1 MEPAA
6 LQKIVG
12 DALQGTEFK
21 LDASGAFGAGAVQG
35 LWSALLVQPTLELS
49 GATVDATAPR
59 PSAEGVLASPTQTSH
74 SFLAGLHV
82 TATFRLDA
90 SGQPQVAM
98 VLAPVGAR
106 PAGWTP
112 SALLP
117 ALGAGLLGDFAWT
130 NTAFEFD
137 SETPAVLPAAF
148 PVVYGMPAN
157 SATFLATLQK
167 GMSLAA
173 DISYTGTDE
182 GLKRLFSKQPVHI
195 AGAVEWGARAARMD
209 LGSATLLTQEFD
221 GFSLPIDFHL
231 VAGVPEALLQTGGA
245 EAPPVATLGFAV
257 LHGEIDRP
265 VGTQKLKIP
274 FYAALYGSQLQ
285 IASVVGD
292 FGEASALAL
301 GEVAQLLGVGSL
313 DSQQSSSLPLT
324 GLALEQ
330 LQLTLDMSGYTV
342 ISASATVGYKPP
354 GGPWKPFG
362 GVAEFDGLSVTFTA
376 IGPLSSPT
384 LETKIDAAMTLAGG
398 ELDAEIGLPGLDFS
412 CELAPGS
419 EPIDL
424 TKLMSEIA
432 GSSFG
437 EAKLLCT
444 ELRVLGN
451 GGAGG
456 YYRLQASIADD
467 WSFTAGGAN
476 FALSSVGFDITHT
489 PGAGASTTGEVVA
502 ELQLAGAAVQIGG
515 EYDSSTPGLKL
526 WGGTLGAQRIQL
538 TELLADVLA
547 KFGLALP
554 AHAPA
559 ICITDVQMMLQTHTL
574 EFGFSCEAEVSML
587 DTTVQIDLDVGRA
600 QLEDGL
606 ATVFQGTLAIG
617 KSHFEVDF
625 NETPTSKGLK
635 FSWTDT
641 EEPLEFGDIAAF
653 FGFADDV
660 PQIPEGLD
668 LQLTGAAFYYDF
680 DSGALALGAQS
691 RKYGDVYFVSYK
703 EQGAPRVNVLEI
715 MVPLG
720 MSLSHLPV
728 VGELVPAQPEVG
740 VEDVGVVL
748 AWGAKPTLATAN
760 ALLQD
765 IGASPLSALPE
776 GVTLMA
782 DFSHGSETVP
792 LVLALS
798 PQSGA
803 TLTPGGDATADGDEE
818 TVNGQQLIA
827 ATTPGPT
834 SSAGFGAGATS
845 SAGYGAGAKWFTV
858 NKTLGPVQLQR
869 IGVQYQEGDLFFL
882 LDATLAMATLTIG
895 LQGLGIGSPLSHV
908 SLAGKLDGLSLGFSA
923 GPVTISGGLLEVNS
937 NELPKGVEYEYA
949 GQATI
954 AIEEFLISGAGSYA
968 KVEGRTSLFLFV
980 EATGE
985 FGGPPAFFVTGFM
998 GGFGYNSQLT
1008 LPQPDGVYAF
1018 PFLAGF
1024 EDKTIFGPSP
1034 TPTSVLATLLGT
1046 GGKPAVV
1053 TPKVDADWLAA
1064 GILFRSFELILG
1076 RVLLVVTFGRDVEIA
1091 LLGLA
1096 SMSLPQGGGETY
1108 AYVEL
1113 QLEVIVEPTVGY
1125 FAAEASLTPASY
1137 LLTSACHLTGGFAF
1151 CMWFGPNPHAG
1162 DFVLT
1167 VGGYHP
1173 AFKPPEW
1180 YPQVSQVGF
1189 NWVVDSNVV
1198 VKGGAYFAI
1207 TPSAA
1212 MAGGNLEAL
1221 YQSGDLKAW
1230 FTAWANMLVR
1240 WKPFYFE
1247 VEIGISVGASYR
1259 LNLLF
1264 TTVTLSVELG
1274 ASLELWGPPTGGVAH
1289 VHWYI
1294 ISFSVSFGAENA
1306 GATSAKLKWG
1316 EFTGLL
1322 PQRPAPQK
1330 LALGAAAA
1338 ATQATASAVLNV
1350 QINGGLSS
1358 QDPAT
1363 GAWVVRADEL
1373 VLTTSSAVPC
1383 SSISLNDDG
1392 SKPPAK
1398 PSSGGIEIRPMELS
1412 GVASVHCLLLRNLDE
1427 GRTEDLNAFA
1437 PVTRTSALPE
1447 SLWGAPLHGANP
1459 PPAANTVE
1467 GLRTGVRLT
1476 APPVKLGASP
1486 GPMDV
1491 SEITEQL
1498 PPGPRALEPHSD
1510 ADKLPAPTL
1519 EPDAIAKVAEAFDT
1533 ANLEATKAAQGQLLA
1548 TLGKFSATP
1557 PTHDLTV
1564 ALGTAA
1570 GTSFTQPPLVSA

>member
-1 MEPAA
+1 MEPAS
-6 LQKIVG
+6 LQKIVSE
-12 DALQGTEFK
+12 ALQGNAFK
-21 LDASGAFGAGAVQG
+21 LDATSSFGTGALQG
-35 LWSALLVQPTLELS
+35 LWSTLLAQPTLELS
-49 GATVDATAPR
+49 GATVDTTTQR
-59 PSAEGVLASPTQTSH
+59 PSAEGVLVSPTQSSH
-74 SFLAGLHV
+74 SFLAGLHA
-82 TATFRLDA
+82 TATFRLDTG
-90 SGQPQVAM
+90 GQPQVAM
-98 VLAPVGAR
+98 VLAPLGALSV
-106 PAGWTP
+106 GWTP
-112 SALLP
+112 ATLLP
-117 ALGAGLLGDFAWT
+117 VLGAGSLDDFAWT
-130 NTAFEFD
+130 ATAFEFD
-137 SETPAVLPAAF
+137 SEAPSVLPATF
-148 PVVYGMPAN
+148 PAVYGMPAN
-157 SATFLATLQK
+157 SATFLATLHK

-173 DISYTGTDE
+173 EISYTGSDA
-182 GLKRLFSKQPVHI
+182 GLKWLFTKQPVRI
-195 AGAVEWGARAARMD
+195 AGPVEWGAHAARMD
-209 LGSATLLTQEFD
+209 LGSATLVTQEFG

-231 VAGVPEALLQTGGA
+231 VAGMPEALLQAGGPETPA
-245 EAPPVATLGFAV
+245 VDTLGFAV

-265 VGTQKLKIP
+265 VGAQKLKIP
-274 FYAALYGSQLQ
+274 FYAALYGSELQ
-285 IASVVGD
+285 IVSVVGD
-292 FGEASALAL
+292 FSQASALAL

-313 DSQQSSSLPLT
+313 ATQQPSALPLT

-330 LQLTLDMSGYTV
+330 LQLTLDISSYTV
-342 ISASATVGYKPP
+342 ISASATVGYKPT

-362 GVAEFDGLSVTFTA
+362 DVAEFDGMSVTFTA

-384 LETKIDAAMTLAGG
+384 LETKIDATMTLAGG
-398 ELDAEIGLPGLDFS
+398 ELDAEVSLPGLDFS
-412 CELAPGS
+412 CELAQGS

-432 GSSFG
+432 GTSFG
-437 EAKLLCT
+437 EAKLQCT

-451 GGAGG
+451 GSTGG
-456 YYRLQASIADD
+456 HYRLQARIADD

-489 PGAGASTTGEVVA
+489 PGAGSSTTGEVVA
-502 ELQLAGAAVQIGG
+502 ELQLAGVAVQIGG

-526 WGGTLGAQRIQL
+526 WGGTLGVQRIPL
-538 TELLADVLA
+538 TELLSDVLA
-547 KFGLALP
+547 KFGLSLP
-554 AHAPA
+554 AHAPT
-559 ICITDVQMMLQTHTL
+559 IYITDLQMMLQTHTL
-574 EFGFSCEAEVSML
+574 EFGFSCEAEVSMM
-587 DTTVQIDLDVGRA
+587 DTTVQIGLDVGRA
-600 QLEDGL
+600 QLEDGP

-625 NETPTSKGLK
+625 NDTPTSKGLK

-641 EEPLEFGDIAAF
+641 EEPLEFEDIAAF
-653 FGFADDV
+653 FGFAEDV
-660 PQIPEGLD
+660 PKIPEGLD
-668 LQLTGAAFYYDF
+668 LQLTGAELYYDF

-703 EQGAPRVNVLEI
+703 EKGGGPRVNVLEI

-740 VEDVGVVL
+740 VKDVGVVL
-748 AWGAKPTLATAN
+748 AWGAKPTLAPVN

-765 IGASPLSALPE
+765 IGASPLSVLSE

-792 LVLALS
+792 LVLPLS
-798 PQSGA
+798 SQSSGT
-803 TLTPGGDATADGDEE
+803 TLMLGQDTTPGRGEE
-818 TVNGQQLIA
+818 TVDGNQLVTP
-827 ATTPGPT
+827 TTPNSTP
-834 SSAGFGAGATS
+834 

-869 IGVQYQEGDLFFL
+869 VGVQYQEGDLFFL
-882 LDATLAMATLTIG
+882 LDATLALATLTIG
-895 LQGLGIGSPLSHV
+895 LQGLGIGSSLSHV

-923 GPVTISGGLLEVNS
+923 GPVTISGGLLEVPTE
-937 NELPKGVEYEYA
+937 ELPKGVEYEYA
-949 GQATI
+949 GEATI
-954 AIEEFLISGAGSYA
+954 AIEEFLVSGAGSYA

-1008 LPQPDGVYAF
+1008 LPEPDGVYAF

-1024 EDKTIFGPSP
+1024 EDKTIFGPNP
-1034 TPTSVLATLLGT
+1034 TPTSVLAALLGS

-1076 RVLLVVTFGRDVEIA
+1076 RVLLAVTFGRDVEIA

-1113 QLEVIVEPTVGY
+1113 QLEVIVEPSVGY

-1137 LLTSACHLTGGFAF
+1137 LLTSSCHLTGGFAF
-1151 CMWFGPNPHAG
+1151 CLWFGPNPHAG

-1173 AFKPPEW
+1173 AFEAPEW
-1180 YPQVSQVGF
+1180 YPQVSPVGF

-1247 VEIGISVGASYR
+1247 VGIGISVGASYR

-1294 ISFSVSFGAENA
+1294 ISFSVSFGAEST
-1306 GATSAKLKWG
+1306 GGTSAQLKWG

-1322 PQRPAPQK
+1322 PQHPALQGQ
-1330 LALGAAAA
+1330 ALAAAPTTTPA
-1338 ATQATASAVLNV
+1338 AASAVLSV

-1358 QDPAT
+1358 QDSAT
-1363 GAWVVRADEL
+1363 GAWTVRADEL
-1373 VLTTSSAVPC
+1373 VFTTSSAVPC

-1392 SKPPAK
+1392 SKAPSK

-1427 GRTEDLNAFA
+1427 ERTEDLNAFA
-1437 PVTRTSALPE
+1437 PVTQTSALPE
-1447 SLWGAPLHGANP
+1447 SLWGAPLNGANP
-1459 PPAANTVE
+1459 PSAANTVK
-1467 GLRTGVRLT
+1467 GLQTGVRLT
-1476 APPVKLGASP
+1476 APHVKLGASP

-1491 SEITEQL
+1491 SKITEPL
-1498 PPGPRALEPHSD
+1498 PSGPRALEPKSD
-1510 ADKLPAPTL
+1510 ADQLPAPTL
-1519 EPDAIAKVAEAFDT
+1519 EPHAIAKIVEAFDT
-1533 ANLEATKAAQGQLLA
+1533 ANLKATEAAQGQLLA

-1557 PTHDLTV
+1557 PTHDPTV
-1564 ALGTAA
+1564 ALGETA
-1570 GTSFTQPPLVSA
+1570 GSSFTQPPLVSA